1 MFVELQVPPD
11 NSNLNEYVEE
21 YLNSSSLVGVYCE
34 NNCRQLCQA
43 EKSSKVTRNAET
55 EFLIVILTRAVETL
69 DGYQLNRNRTTVTND
84 ILIR

>member
-1 MFVELQVPPD
+1 MPPD

-21 YLNSSSLVGVYCE
+21 HLNSSTLVGVYCE
-34 NNCRQLCQA
+34 NNCKQLVQA

-55 EFLIVILTRAVETL
+55 EILIIILTRAVETL